1 MDHATLAG
9 PPCCRVV
16 RRSCKSRAI
25 EPVVRMGCTGGAIEP
40 GVQMGSSRAIEPVL
54 RMGSSLVIEPGV
66 FSAPPPFSPFSPGLC
81 QEWWSLPPSIGSG
94 PAARCVWCLGSAR
107 SVGVAL
113 QLLPLRGKEVWH
125 RKTGGAPRAPPRLS
139 RACAPG
145 RGLGFC
151 PLSVRQARS
160 RFGVVTTT
168 PRTASA
174 APPIGKSLY

>member
-1 MDHATLAG
+1 MQESGHRAG
-9 PPCCRVV
+9 SADGMHGRGH
-16 RRSCKSRAI
+16 RAGSADGKQSGHRAGIADGKQSCHRAG
-25 EPVVRMGCTGGAIEP
+25 RLFC
-40 GVQMGSSRAIEPVL
+40 
-54 RMGSSLVIEPGV
+54 
-66 FSAPPPFSPFSPGLC
+66 PPPFSPFSPGLC

>member
-1 MDHATLAG
+1 M
-9 PPCCRVV
+9 
-16 RRSCKSRAI
+16 S
-25 EPVVRMGCTGGAIEP
+25 
-40 GVQMGSSRAIEPVL
+40 SSRASFLP
-54 RMGSSLVIEPGV
+54 
-66 FSAPPPFSPFSPGLC
+66 PPPFSPFSPGLC
-81 QEWWSLPPSIGSG
+81 QEWSLPPSIGSG

-174 APPIGKSLY
+174 APPIGKSLYQPIYHRVDEYYFMAIVIFLHYFDACGLFVAVVGRHARCARSELRSERVW

>member
-1 MDHATLAG
+1 MQESGHRAG
-9 PPCCRVV
+9 SADGMHGRGHRAGSAVGP
-16 RRSCKSRAI
+16 SSRYCGWEA
-25 EPVVRMGCTGGAIEP
+25 VLS
-40 GVQMGSSRAIEPVL
+40 SSRASFLP
-54 RMGSSLVIEPGV
+54 
-66 FSAPPPFSPFSPGLC
+66 PPPFSPFSPGLC